1 MNNHIILWTSLHC
14 LSPTLPAMTQ
24 SFNTINSKYSLKPSY
39 SCPCLLSPVLS
50 HTCISVSTLSAPH
63 QQPSHFHQTW
73 SLINTPPTDK
83 ICVCNAKHFHPCI
96 IWCRCFPIVGVS
108 SLFCSESQ
116 QQLEQLEIIDF
127 RLIHCLMSS
136 DTLARCS
143 PCTPPPPLFSSVR
156 DGWRDEA
163 TSRLNSP
170 SCVSCSKVHYQLS
183 CCFNCTDLTLISPPM
198 GIGAITRDFLV
209 WVYWLSHKG
218 RTRCS
223 GVSLSTTI

>member
-1 MNNHIILWTSLHC
+1 MSMPAFPMYSVTPVYKSQHYLHHTS
-14 LSPTLPAMTQ
+14 SPATFTRPD
-24 SFNTINSKYSLKPSY
+24 P
-39 SCPCLLSPVLS
+39 
-50 HTCISVSTLSAPH
+50 
-63 QQPSHFHQTW
+63 
-73 SLINTPPTDK
+73 K
-83 ICVCNAKHFHPCI
+83 ICVCNAMHFHPGT
-96 IWCRCFPIVGVS
+96 IWCHCFPIVRVFLYLS
-108 SLFCSESQ
+108 SQ